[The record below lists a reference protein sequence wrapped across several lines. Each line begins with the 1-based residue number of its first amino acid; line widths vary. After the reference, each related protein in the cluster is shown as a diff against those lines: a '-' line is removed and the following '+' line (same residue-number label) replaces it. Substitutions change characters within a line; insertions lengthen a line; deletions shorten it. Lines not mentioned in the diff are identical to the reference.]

1 MTASCP
7 RIQLSGAKGKLD
19 NYCQAVCGAGG
30 FPVPGY
36 APEPDL
42 TCDGLILCGGEDVDP
57 ALYGQ
62 ENQGSLPPDPLRDR
76 AELAL
81 FHAFFQAGKPIFG
94 ICRGVQVLNVALGGD
109 LIQDLPPSLLPFHAG
124 ENQDLIHPIRSAEGT
139 ILHRLYGPVFPVNSW
154 HHQAAGRLGHG
165 LRAAAW
171 AEGGFPEALVHDS
184 RPVLGVQF
192 HTERLC
198 GRFRRPDAVDGA
210 PLMAYF
216 LSLCKGSF
224 SAKEI

>member
-109 LIQDLPPSLLPFHAG
+109 LIQDLPPQVRPFHTRKG
-124 ENQDLIHPIRSAEGT
+124 GDQVHPIRCEEGSF
-139 ILHRLYGPVFPVNSW
+139 LHRLYGPLFPVNSS
-154 HHQAAGRLGHG
+154 HHQAVGRLGEG

-171 AEGGFPEALVHDS
+171 SEGGFLEAVELAG

-192 HTERLC
+192 HPERMA
-198 GRFRRPDAVDGA
+198 FARRRADTVDGA
-210 PLMAYF
+210 PIF
-216 LSLCKGSF
+216 NHFVNLCGES
-224 SAKEI
+224 I